1 MQGIPN
7 IVYILIF
14 VYFVFFRKKEDSNDL
29 SDNNAVD
36 LKDHYEKNDEVKKLQ
51 SAGLTRSYSYQT
63 YINMCD
69 KLQSWMTGA
78 GTSNEEEIV
87 KIMKM
92 VKNDLDF
99 LILYDTF
106 GIREGSMWSS
116 GDLKEWL
123 RDDLSEYWITNIN
136 NNYKSK
142 GMLKRI

>member
-7 IVYILIF
+7 IVFILIF